1 MPDWRRRNLRRTVVA
16 EMSVSPPAMPA
27 PRCTEC
33 GSPLAVRVLAEG
45 VVTVGDLSVPFR
57 RETDFVLCERC
68 LATFRVEDVRDGLS
82 RPV

>member
-1 MPDWRRRNLRRTVVA
+1 
-16 EMSVSPPAMPA
+16 
-27 PRCTEC
+27 
-33 GSPLAVRVLAEG
+33 VLAEG